1 MKKGDE
7 RKETIIATAKELFCS
22 KGYENTSIQD
32 ILDQLSLSKGCFYHH
47 FESKGEL
54 LEEIAKTHGV
64 GLAAFV
70 KEKVDGCTSAL
81 DKLNTLFEYCS
92 LWRSDDGGIS
102 QLMLE
107 AAYMGG
113 NAQLKD
119 CLRSIL
125 HNTARPLIDEII
137 AQGMEEKV
145 FLTRYPADLGTLILN
160 LYANLSD
167 MLAET
172 LVKNGD
178 KGLAL
183 THINMYRSSIE
194 TLLCAPFGSVQLC
207 NFNDLI
213 ALWNREGE
221 TK

>member
-7 RKETIIATAKELFCS
+7 RKETIIATAKELFCA

-54 LEEIAKTHGV
+54 LEEIAKTHAV
-64 GLAAFV
+64 SLSQFV
-70 KEKVDGCTSAL
+70 KEQVDACTTAC
-81 DKLNTLFEYCS
+81 DKLNALFEYCS

-102 QLMLE
+102 DLMLE

-125 HNTARPLIDEII
+125 HQTARPLIDAII
-137 AQGMEEKV
+137 AQGIEEKQ
-145 FLTRYPADLGTLILN
+145 FLTRYPADIGTLILN
-160 LYANLSD
+160 MYANLSD
-167 MLAET
+167 MLAEA
-172 LVKNGD
+172 LVKDGD

-183 THINMYRSSIE
+183 THINMYRSAIE

-207 NFNDLI
+207 NFDRLI
-213 ALWNREGE
+213 ALWNKKGE
-221 TK
+221 NA